1 MESTTFLLYE
11 KIKSG
16 ETITQNE
23 ILTYFVLIPLIG
35 IVIAQLKDLA
45 KASYDF
51 CKKKIRF
58 KQNTITLSGREVML
72 NNCMCF
78 EYPDSMLALNHWL
91 MANKKL
97 RNFRTFNVNRNGD
110 YYYEDVKRS
119 MNNESIAYIAEN
131 TPKTKVDNDVYLVVN
146 VEKITIEGKKDS
158 IYGTETKMILSSK
171 KRNLTEFM
179 DQRNQE
185 YQKYKESKNK
195 NKLFHFIY
203 QGENKFSIA
212 VISERDNPSH
222 ENFTNLVNEHSDQF
236 IRDIKRLKDLDYYR
250 KTGLKRKKGYLFYGH
265 PGCGKTATVMAMAIE
280 DNRHIIEIPISRVQK
295 NKEIED
301 ILNMT
306 KINDISFRKDEV
318 IILFDEIDCG
328 GQAFKERDP
337 EKSKDESS
345 QSSPADLMKTLI
357 SVSTVDTKGDSLN
370 LGMMLS
376 RLDGIGNYNGLIII
390 ATTNHKDK
398 LDPAMYREL
407 RLSPIFFDYSRK
419 EDIIAMIEIFYGNTL
434 SPKDRFKIPD
444 RNAGITPAK
453 VRYLLEKYENSL
465 EDLLTHFAKIA
476 N

>member
-35 IVIAQLKDLA
+35 IVIAQLKDWA

-51 CKKKIRF
+51 CKKKISF

-78 EYPDSMLALNHWL
+78 EYPNSMLALNHWL
-91 MANKKL
+91 IENKKL
-97 RNFRTFNVNRNGD
+97 KNFRSFNVNRNGD
-110 YYYEDVKRS
+110 YYYEDIKKS
-119 MNNESIAYIAEN
+119 MNNESLAYIAEN
-131 TPKTKVDNDVYLVVN
+131 TPKIKVDDDLYLVVY
-146 VEKITIEGKKDS
+146 VDKINIEGKKDAV
-158 IYGTETKMILSSK
+158 YGNETKMILSTK

-179 DQRNQE
+179 DQRNKE
-185 YQKYKESKNK
+185 YQKYKENKNK

-203 QGENKFSIA
+203 QGENKFSSV
-212 VISERDNPSH
+212 VISEKDNPSN

-301 ILNMT
+301 ILNMS
-306 KINDISFRKDEV
+306 KINDITFRKDEV

-328 GQAFKERDP
+328 GQAFKERER
-337 EKSKDESS
+337 EKSKDDAS
-345 QSSPADLMKTLI
+345 QSSPVDFMKTLI
-357 SVSTVDTKGDSLN
+357 SSSTIDTKGDSLH
-370 LGMMLS
+370 LGLMLS

-390 ATTNHKDK
+390 ATTNHKEK

-419 EDIIAMIEIFYGNTL
+419 EDIITMIEMFYGITL
-434 SPKDRFKIPD
+434 TTKDKIKIPD